1 MNKKEKAKVKEK
13 LLKRKKDLL
22 SFVQLAGGKN
32 PNGKDVNDIVDDAH
46 DSYEQELSFQ
56 LSNNEQALLNNINE
70 ALQKIDAGTYG
81 ICEHC
86 GEKISKARLKAVPFA
101 KLCIKCQKSMSS

>member
-22 SFVQLAGGKN
+22 SFVRPL
-32 PNGKDVNDIVDDAH
+32 NGENSQGRDVNDIADDAH

-56 LSNNEQALLNNINE
+56 LSNNEQVLLNDIND
-70 ALQKIDAGTYG
+70 ALQKIDVGTYG

-86 GEKISKARLKAVPFA
+86 GKKISKARLKAVPFA
-101 KLCIKCQKSMSS
+101 RLCIKCQKNISS